1 MKIHRIAILLA
12 SLLALTAC
20 APKEASKE
28 SPKNKPETL
37 GYSDFSEAYQ
47 KSTALSDLHYD
58 LTVSYDVTL
67 KDDGFEP
74 VSAIVDM
81 SGDILITGTDGN
93 NASFLSNST
102 LKFPFYDDAF
112 DLTSYYAD
120 GILHSDH
127 YSAADKTRTKFS
139 EELMYGAVLA
149 NLTCFYE
156 FMNFPES
163 AILSAETPT
172 ANTFSCTL
180 ASEKVSAYLYSFTAT
195 PLYDTIG
202 TALTKWE
209 FSDISLQNT
218 INAEGYLTAQTWT
231 VTATGLIS
239 NSQGNFTDTTVIIQ
253 AEMKLIEPGNPVKI
267 TPPDL
272 ADYVPRP

>member
-1 MKIHRIAILLA
+1 MTRVKNHRIAILLA
-12 SLLALTAC
+12 CLLALAAC
-20 APKEASKE
+20 APKET
-28 SPKNKPETL
+28 PKNEL
-37 GYSDFSEAYQ
+37 AALEYSDFSAAYQ
-47 KSTALSDLHYD
+47 KSNTLSDLHYD
-58 LTVSYDVTL
+58 LTVSYDFTL

-102 LKFPFYDDAF
+102 LKFLFYDDAF
-112 DLTSYYAD
+112 ILSSYYAD
-120 GILHSDH
+120 GVLYSDH

-139 EELMYGAVLA
+139 EIGMYGAVLTT
-149 NLTCFYE
+149 LTCFYE

-163 AILSAETPT
+163 AILSADGP
-172 ANTFSCTL
+172 AADTFSCTL
-180 ASEKVSAYLYSFTAT
+180 ASDKVSAYLYSFTAT

-239 NSQGNFTDTTVIIQ
+239 NSPGNFTDTTVIIQ